1 MEGVILVMDNF
12 NTYEYG
18 AEQKN
23 EGKWRIYRLLLISAY
38 ILFAVAYFLAIYISR
53 IFPLGA
59 LIPVFLW
66 ILVHFTWRYVKPDYK
81 YTVEAGYFTFT
92 KIYASRIK
100 KEVARFLISSA
111 IEIAPSEAIR
121 TSLNTV
127 KKKNAHSAI
136 PERNAENQYT
146 AIYNNER
153 GEVCAVNFVATKECL
168 KLMRFY
174 NSKTVVADNLR

>member
-1 MEGVILVMDNF
+1 MDNF

-23 EGKWRIYRLLLISAY
+23 EGKWRVYRLLLILLY
-38 ILFAVAYFLAIYISR
+38 VVFVVTYFLAIYISR

-92 KIYASRIK
+92 KIYASKTKRQ
-100 KEVARFLISSA
+100 VARFLISSA
-111 IEIAPSEAIR
+111 VAIAPKE
-121 TSLNTV
+121 SLENTEGI
-127 KKKNAHSAI
+127 KKTYSAL
-136 PERNAENQYT
+136 PEKNAENPYT
-146 AIYNNER
+146 AIYKNER
-153 GEVCAVNFVATKECL
+153 GELTAIDFVATKECL
-168 KLMRFY
+168 KLMKFY
-174 NSKTVVADNLR
+174 NSKTVISDNLR